1 MRAKVAGLCSVNRT
15 RQQKAWLNSS
25 AAQANNLLNNAPLD
39 SLFWLR
45 AVNLIPPTSACL
57 IPGPLSCLLMKP
69 FQLLLL
75 GSALLVGHTSSAQ
88 GPSAPVVLTDAPTA
102 PAGLREKLV
111 RADSALAEPLQQAR
125 RTLTQ
130 VRKRYTA
137 GLANGEKCL
146 VMVRVQASDTS
157 FRQVQARVIGWR
169 NGAVQA
175 LISPTPKATVA
186 DLRPVSFPETAVL
199 DWTIL
204 QPNGRQ
210 EGNFIGRY
218 LDMARQMESMLF
230 R

>member
-1 MRAKVAGLCSVNRT
+1 
-15 RQQKAWLNSS
+15 
-25 AAQANNLLNNAPLD
+25 
-39 SLFWLR
+39 
-45 AVNLIPPTSACL
+45 
-57 IPGPLSCLLMKP
+57 MKP

-75 GSALLVGHTSSAQ
+75 GSALLPGLTSLAQ
-88 GPSAPVVLTDAPTA
+88 TPLTPVVLTDAPTA
-102 PAGLREKLV
+102 PVGIREKMV

-130 VRKRYTA
+130 ARKRYAA
-137 GLANGEKCL
+137 GLSNGEKCL

-175 LISPTPKATVA
+175 LISPAPKAPVT

-218 LDMARQMESMLF
+218 LDMTRQMESMLF